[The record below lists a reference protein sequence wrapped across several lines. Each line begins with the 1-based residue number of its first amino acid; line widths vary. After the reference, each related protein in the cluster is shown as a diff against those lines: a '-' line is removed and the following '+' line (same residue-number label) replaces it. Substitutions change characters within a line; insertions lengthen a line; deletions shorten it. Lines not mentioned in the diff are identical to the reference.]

1 MMKRIVLMCLLALA
15 LPLAAFADSSV
26 DFQNNDGT
34 LSGALSGTSS
44 GLSLSGSVLTQ
55 VRGFDGMGPIQGTNL
70 GSVSFS
76 TSTAV
81 SSITLGN
88 GDTVTTFAAGGSFL
102 ITGNGSN
109 GVPDGTIFSGTFS
122 KPPVLL
128 GVQNANGQWQ
138 YTLTGSV
145 SGTYEGHTVFG
156 MTTQLTTNTGLGGF
170 SGSATLGSGD
180 TNITAPTPTVPEP
193 GTLGLLG
200 TGLIGIA
207 GALRRKL
214 KV

>member
-1 MMKRIVLMCLLALA
+1 
-15 LPLAAFADSSV
+15 
-26 DFQNNDGT
+26 
-34 LSGALSGTSS
+34 
-44 GLSLSGSVLTQ
+44 
-55 VRGFDGMGPIQGTNL
+55 
-70 GSVSFS
+70 
-76 TSTAV
+76 V

-207 GALRRKL
+207 GVLRRKL

>member
-156 MTTQLTTNTGLGGF
+156 MTTQLTTNTGHSRLARNWLGW
-170 SGSATLGSGD
+170 SGWNCSEKAESLS
-180 TNITAPTPTVPEP
+180 
-193 GTLGLLG
+193 
-200 TGLIGIA
+200 LIYPPLEKPRFA
-207 GALRRKL
+207 RCFHFAS
-214 KV
+214 